1 MYIIKKYKL
10 TFVLIFI
17 LLIISFISLFIGV
30 YDISLIDL
38 FKDSEKL
45 RIFFISRL
53 PRLLAILCT
62 GMGMSVSGLIMQMLC
77 RNRFV
82 SPSTGATLQSAQLG
96 ILISIVVI
104 PVQTVLARTLFSFIF
119 ALLGTWIFIFFIQ
132 RTKFKNIILVPL
144 IGIMFGNIIS
154 GVTNFLAYKFEV
166 TQSLS
171 NYLSGD
177 FSHILKGNYEL
188 VYIVLPLIIL
198 AFIFASYFNVVGMG
212 ENFSKN
218 LGINYNLVLYIGL
231 SICAIITAAVVS
243 VVGSISYIGLII
255 PNLIVIFKGDNLKGT
270 IIDTSIFGAIFVLV
284 CDMIARVVITPFEL
298 PVNLIVS
305 IIGSILFIVFIFI
318 KLKNGNK
325 GISLNKRKEL
335 IEEDEN

>member
-10 TFVLIFI
+10 TIVLILSLI
-17 LLIISFISLFIGV
+17 IISFASLFVGV
-30 YDISLIDL
+30 YDISFTDL
-38 FKDSEKL
+38 FNDPEKTKV
-45 RIFFISRL
+45 FFISRL

-77 RNRFV
+77 RNKFV

-96 ILISIVVI
+96 ILVSMVVI

-119 ALLGTWIFIFFIQ
+119 ALIGTWLFVFIIQ
-132 RTKFKNIILVPL
+132 RTKFKNIIIVPL

-154 GVTNFLAYKFEV
+154 GVTNFIAYKFEV

-198 AFIFASYFNVVGMG
+198 AFIFASYFNIVGMG

-218 LGINYNLVLYIGL
+218 LGVNYNLILFIGL
-231 SICAIITAAVVS
+231 SLCAIITAAIVS

-270 IIDTSIFGAIFVLV
+270 IIDTALFGAIFVLV
-284 CDMIARVVITPFEL
+284 CDIVARLVIAPFEL
-298 PVNLIVS
+298 PVNLIIS
-305 IIGSILFIVFIFI
+305 IVGTILFITFILL
-318 KLKNGNK
+318 KLKYGNK
-325 GISLNKRKEL
+325 SVSFKKRKDL
-335 IEEDEN
+335 VCKNEN